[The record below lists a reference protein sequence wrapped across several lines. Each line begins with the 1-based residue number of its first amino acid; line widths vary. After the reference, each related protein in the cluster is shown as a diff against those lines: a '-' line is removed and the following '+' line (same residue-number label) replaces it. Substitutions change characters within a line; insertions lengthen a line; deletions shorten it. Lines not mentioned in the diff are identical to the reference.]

1 MIKINNKTT
10 SAGFEPA
17 RAKPN
22 RFQVY
27 LLNHSDT
34 MSVDFITTTYSMSN
48 IFLNNL
54 NVEYTIRYQS
64 LIQRYKQYNIVITI
78 PIMIA
83 GAKLGSS

>member
-1 MIKINNKTT
+1 MIKINKTT

-34 MSVDFITTTYSMSN
+34 MSTCYNLSTYSIDN

-54 NVEYTIRYQS
+54 DAI
-64 LIQRYKQYNIVITI
+64 
-78 PIMIA
+78 
-83 GAKLGSS
+83 KLWINHLP